1 MTPSQAKQ
9 ILDRA
14 RDGELYPVAVVN
26 RALFATGDIDQH
38 ELERVNGILCGV
50 PGRGDAST
58 QGQAQV

>member
-9 ILDRA
+9 ILDRL

-50 PGRGDAST
+50 PSGGDTSPK
-58 QGQAQV
+58 G